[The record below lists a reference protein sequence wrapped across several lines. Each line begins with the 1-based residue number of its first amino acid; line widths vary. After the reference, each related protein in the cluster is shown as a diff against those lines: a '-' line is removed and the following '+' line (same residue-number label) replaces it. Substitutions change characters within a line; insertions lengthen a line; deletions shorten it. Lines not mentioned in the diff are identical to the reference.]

1 MLRTYATP
9 RAIRNPVNDLRNIRQ
24 QPREDEMD
32 YSGHLNDAAH
42 RCGNVYDEIDKMT
55 FFVNG
60 LLPSIQ
66 TVVARHRESQARRDL
81 SYEELVQFAQ
91 DEGESHRART
101 SNLRVAKIVHNK
113 NNDKVVHFI
122 EPSNGSRNVCL
133 LYTSPSPRDA

>member
-1 MLRTYATP
+1 
-9 RAIRNPVNDLRNIRQ
+9 
-24 QPREDEMD
+24 MD
-32 YSGHLNDAAH
+32 YSGRLNDAAH
-42 RCGNVYDEIDKMT
+42 RCGNVYDEIYKMT

-66 TVVARHRESQARRDL
+66 TVACLHRESQAHRDL

-91 DEGESHRART
+91 DEGESHRTGT

-113 NNDKVVHFI
+113 NNKKIVHFL
-122 EPSNGSRNVCL
+122 EPSNGSGNAEYVDDEIFVVCL